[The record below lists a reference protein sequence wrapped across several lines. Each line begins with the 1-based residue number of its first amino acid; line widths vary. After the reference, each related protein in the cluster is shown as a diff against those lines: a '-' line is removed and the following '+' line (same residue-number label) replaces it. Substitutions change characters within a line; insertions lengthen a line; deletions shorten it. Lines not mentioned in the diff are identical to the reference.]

1 MIDPFL
7 LSLPSPPLLS
17 FPSSPLLSLP
27 SPPLLSFPTSAMP
40 SIFKKR
46 SRRRHTASNAEETRL
61 AVDAARKAISK
72 ENLHALP
79 DSDAN
84 HTKAKGKER
93 SKHTEPHLGSEDST
107 SNASSQVL
115 YVAMVTI
122 KACHMHNLPCS
133 HVWQLTHV
141 HMYVCT
147 YMQSVSHRHCNQQ
160 ETIQGPHMVS
170 SDFPQHQWCQYP
182 VPSFIGI
189 VDCQCAYSIV

>member
-27 SPPLLSFPTSAMP
+27 SPPLLPLPSSPLLSLPSPPLLSFPTSVTMP

-133 HVWQLTHV
+133 YVWQLTHV
-141 HMYVCT
+141 HTYVRT
-147 YMQSVSHRHCNQQ
+147 YMQSV
-160 ETIQGPHMVS
+160 
-170 SDFPQHQWCQYP
+170 
-182 VPSFIGI
+182 
-189 VDCQCAYSIV
+189 

>member
-7 LSLPSPPLLS
+7 PSFPSPPS
-17 FPSSPLLSLP
+17 ALP
-27 SPPLLSFPTSAMP
+27 CLPPLPTSAMP

-79 DSDAN
+79 DSDAS
-84 HTKAKGKER
+84 HTKAKGKEK

-122 KACHMHNLPCS
+122 NACHMHNFL
-133 HVWQLTHV
+133 
-141 HMYVCT
+141 
-147 YMQSVSHRHCNQQ
+147 
-160 ETIQGPHMVS
+160 
-170 SDFPQHQWCQYP
+170 
-182 VPSFIGI
+182 
-189 VDCQCAYSIV
+189 